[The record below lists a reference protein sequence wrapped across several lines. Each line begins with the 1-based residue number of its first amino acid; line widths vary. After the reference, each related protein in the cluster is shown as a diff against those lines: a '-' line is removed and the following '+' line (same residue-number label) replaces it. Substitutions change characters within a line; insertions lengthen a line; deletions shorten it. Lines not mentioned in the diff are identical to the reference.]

1 MKKIMVLLCLVI
13 FTGLIYGQTQRPVVI
28 YVTGALPQD
37 SLDTKKR
44 IDDSSNATS
53 GYTTLYQ
60 NGLKSNSAS
69 PTFTGTVTHTGNFIS
84 ATSNG
89 TPRVTVGTVA
99 GTGSGN
105 FVCDTASIGTAT
117 IATAKKLTHT
127 GTFISDKNNG
137 TARFTVGSSAG
148 TGAGNFIADTAT
160 LGAVTVATAKTLIHT
175 GTLYSDKNGGTPRVT
190 VGTAAGTAAG
200 NFLADT
206 VRFGHTKIGGTSTTL
221 VGIDSIN
228 ITNDSLHIF
237 AGGKTFGIS
246 AHIGE

>member
-1 MKKIMVLLCLVI
+1 M
-13 FTGLIYGQTQRPVVI
+13 
-28 YVTGALPQD
+28 
-37 SLDTKKR
+37 
-44 IDDSSNATS
+44 
-53 GYTTLYQ
+53 
-60 NGLKSNSAS
+60 
-69 PTFTGTVTHTGNFIS
+69 
-84 ATSNG
+84 
-89 TPRVTVGTVA
+89 A

-117 IATAKKLTHT
+117 IATAK
-127 GTFISDKNNG
+127 
-137 TARFTVGSSAG
+137 
-148 TGAGNFIADTAT
+148 
-160 LGAVTVATAKTLIHT
+160 TLIHT
-175 GTLYSDKNGGTPRVT
+175 GSLYSTKSNGTPQVT
-190 VGTAAGTAAG
+190 VGSAAGTVGG